1 MFTINCR
8 WLAGPVSAGTKLF
21 VPTTITTVAVGGS
34 FTGPPGQLQLIQANE
49 YGNSAA
55 GYEPIAATAMVGA
68 TPVAEANS
76 SGALAYA
83 TYEVIYRR
91 SGRPGKRHHS
101 CRRSVTN
108 TPSIGEVQAAT
119 MLAPLSSVTTTSLS
133 APIPRFANF
142 STAYEAY
149 SITSCPTP

>member
-8 WLAGPVSAGTKLF
+8 WLAGPVGAGTKLF
-21 VPTTITTVAVGGS
+21 VPPTITTAAVGGS

-55 GYEPIAATAMVGA
+55 GYEPIAATAMIGA

-83 TYEVIYRR
+83 TYEVIYADPAVLESATIPVAVALLTRPPSEKYKRPRCWRR
-91 SGRPGKRHHS
+91 
-101 CRRSVTN
+101 
-108 TPSIGEVQAAT
+108 
-119 MLAPLSSVTTTSLS
+119 
-133 APIPRFANF
+133 
-142 STAYEAY
+142 
-149 SITSCPTP
+149 